1 MHPAIAQP
9 DAALLTPGNHLLV
22 LLDHQAKPALATRS
36 LDAISL
42 RDNLAL
48 LAKAAWQFEV
58 PTLISRL
65 DAPAFAGDLLEEITA
80 VFPEQPVVRRRT
92 FNAWEDA
99 AFIEGVNAIGRRR
112 LVLAG
117 LWTSTSVTATAL
129 SALGQGF
136 EVYLVVDAGGDVS
149 PLAQEMALQR
159 LLQRGVQ
166 PLTSLQY
173 LLELQRDWSRTGTA
187 ARVLDIARTH
197 AGPLGL

>member
-1 MHPAIAQP
+1 MIPAIAQP
-9 DAALLTPGNHLLV
+9 DAALLAPDNHLLV
-22 LLDHQAKPALATRS
+22 LLDHQAQPALATRS
-36 LDAISL
+36 IDAITL

-58 PTLISRL
+58 PTLLSSL
-65 DAPAFAGDLLEEITA
+65 DAPAFAGELLEELTA
-80 VFPEQPVVRRRT
+80 VFPEQPVLRRRT

-99 AFIEGVNAIGRRR
+99 PFIERVNASGQRR

-117 LWTSTSVTATAL
+117 LWTSVSITATAL

-136 EVYLVVDAGGDVS
+136 AVYLVVDAGGDVS
-149 PLAQEMALQR
+149 PLAQETGLQR

-173 LLELQRDWSRTGTA
+173 LLELQRDWSRTATA
-187 ARVLDIARTH
+187 ARVLEIARTH
-197 AGPLGL
+197 GGPLGL